1 MFERK
6 KKPNPL
12 EEAKPK
18 LSSED
23 TSDEQLVNFFVIL
36 ITMWVLGK
44 QDDLQSYIAISIPLC
59 LSTKLI
65 LFQED

>member
-1 MFERK
+1 M
-6 KKPNPL
+6 KPNPL
-12 EEAKPK
+12 EEAKPE
-18 LSSED
+18 LSSKD
-23 TSDEQLVNFFVIL
+23 TSGEKVVNFLIIL
-36 ITMWVLGK
+36 ITMWVLDG